1 MYPQVYDFKKGN
13 FAVCN
18 YSAYKVRK
26 YPEAGD
32 WNHHPTFA
40 FLLLP
45 RKQLNRFPVENTTTN
60 ITMGYENC

>member
-13 FAVCN
+13 LAVCN

-26 YPEAGD
+26 DPEADD

-45 RKQLNRFPVENTTTN
+45 RKQLNRFPVENTTN
-60 ITMGYENC
+60 EHNNGI